1 MIKAIITDIEGT
13 TSSISFVKDTLFP
26 YAYEKM
32 ADFIQANVNNEIV
45 KNILLNV
52 AEEAHIDFN
61 NIELIITT
69 LRQWISEDRKTAP
82 LKDLQGLIWENG
94 YKNADFT
101 AHIYQDAY
109 EKLLYWH
116 QKNIPLYV
124 YSSGSV
130 YAQKLF
136 FTHTNYG
143 NILYFFSD
151 FFDTKI
157 GNKKEAQ
164 SYQKI
169 IEKIDI
175 PAPSTIFLSDIEAEL
190 NSAQEI
196 GIKTILVDRENQ
208 IKNNHHHQIVKSFA
222 EIDLKI
228 SNSDIVEN

>member
-32 ADFIQANVNNEIV
+32 ADFIKVNIENKIV
-45 KNILLNV
+45 KNIIIQV
-52 AEEAHIDFN
+52 AEEAHINPN
-61 NIELIITT
+61 NIELIIST
-69 LRQWISEDRKTAP
+69 LRQWINEDRKIAP

-94 YKNADFT
+94 YSNGDFT
-101 AHIYQDAY
+101 AHIYEDAY

-136 FTHTNYG
+136 FAHTNYG
-143 NILYFFSD
+143 NILHFFRD

-157 GNKKEAQ
+157 GNKKESQ

-169 IEKIDI
+169 IEKIAI
-175 PAPSTIFLSDIEAEL
+175 PAPSIIFLSDIEAEL

-196 GIKTILVDRENQ
+196 GMKTILVDRENQ
-208 IKNNHHHQIVKSFA
+208 IKNSHHHPIVKSFT

-228 SNSDIVEN
+228 SNSDIV